1 MIVAAILNLSTNPAG
16 YQFLGCLMTTLEVLN
31 AATTYLEKH
40 GVESPRL
47 NAEHLLAHVLG
58 KKRRIDL
65 YLDFE
70 RPLGESERAP
80 LRDLVKRRGDGT
92 PLQHL
97 LGTVEFCGRVFKCDE
112 RALIARPETEL
123 LVELILQAAGV
134 SKAFLDVGTGSGV
147 IACSLALD
155 AKDAVVSAC
164 DISTSALSLAKEN
177 AARHELTEK
186 IVFWESDLLAGVQ
199 GSFDVIVANLPYI
212 ASGEIPGLSREVQK
226 DPLLAL
232 DGGLDGLRLVERL
245 IDSGREALNAGGL
258 MALEIGH
265 DQARRVAEI
274 FRLHNYRDIVVHRD
288 YQEIERFVF
297 ARHG

>member
-1 MIVAAILNLSTNPAG
+1 
-16 YQFLGCLMTTLEVLN
+16 MTTLEVLN
-31 AATTYLEKH
+31 AATAYLEKH

-70 RPLGESERAP
+70 RPLGESERSP
-80 LRDLVKRRGDGT
+80 LRDLVKRRGEGT

-123 LVELILQAAGV
+123 MVELILKESGGA
-134 SKAFLDVGTGSGV
+134 KTFLDIGTGSGV

-155 AKDAVVSAC
+155 VQEAVISAC
-164 DISTSALSLAKEN
+164 DLSSSALSLAKEN
-177 AARHELTEK
+177 AALHGLNERL
-186 IVFWESDLLAGVQ
+186 VLWESDLLANVE

-212 ASGEIPGLSREVQK
+212 ASGEISGLSREVQN
-226 DPLLAL
+226 DPVLAL
-232 DGGLDGLRLVERL
+232 DGGVDGLRLIERL
-245 IDSGREALNAGGL
+245 IDSGRKALNEGGL

-265 DQARRVAEI
+265 DQAGRVVEI
-274 FRLHNYRDIVVHRD
+274 FRLHNYRDIIVHRD
-288 YQEIERFVF
+288 YQETERFVF

>member
-1 MIVAAILNLSTNPAG
+1 
-16 YQFLGCLMTTLEVLN
+16 MTTLEVLN
-31 AATTYLEKH
+31 AATAYLDKH

-58 KKRRIDL
+58 KERRIDL

-80 LRDLVKRRGDGT
+80 LRDLVKRRGDGI

-97 LGTVEFCGRVFKCDE
+97 LGTVEFCGQVFNCDE
-112 RALIARPETEL
+112 RALIPRPETEL
-123 LVELILQAAGV
+123 MVELVLKAAGPA
-134 SKAFLDVGTGSGV
+134 KTFLDVGTGSGV
-147 IACSLALD
+147 IACSLALE
-155 AKDAVVSAC
+155 AKEAVVSAC
-164 DISTSALSLAKEN
+164 DLSPGALSLAKEN
-177 AARHELTEK
+177 AARLGLSERL
-186 IVFWESDLLAGVQ
+186 FFYESDLLADVP

-212 ASGEIPGLSREVQK
+212 ASGEISGLSREVQK

-232 DGGLDGLRLVERL
+232 DGGIDGLRLVERL
-245 IDSGREALNAGGL
+245 IQAGCRALNVAGL

-265 DQARRVAEI
+265 DQAERVEEI
-274 FRLHNYRDIVVHRD
+274 FRLNNYRDIVVHRD
-288 YQEIERFVF
+288 YQEVKRFVF